1 MIIAEGYMGWYVGF
15 MIAALIIV
23 VVVAI
28 VAAVLSLAIRIAD
41 QAALAVQGLRTV
53 KSNTEMIPAIGAVN
67 ASGVAILK
75 AAQTARRVA
84 GG

>member
-1 MIIAEGYMGWYVGF
+1 
-15 MIAALIIV
+15 V

-28 VAAVLSLAIRIAD
+28 VATILSLAIRIAA
-41 QAALAVQGLRTV
+41 QAATAVQGLRAV
-53 KSNTEMIPAIGAVN
+53 KANTEMIPAIGAVN